1 MATVYGVNA
10 TLALTADPVSR
21 IAKGKSGS
29 LVYVESDSYECSS
42 TAATT
47 VIYMG
52 STLPKGAVIQF
63 LQLTFDDLGTSVTID
78 VGTAYNDDEF
88 ASAIDV
94 ATAAGSATTMLVD
107 GAQYVVGTA
116 ALDDQ
121 LALTINTAAAT
132 GTVKLAVFY
141 SL

>member
-10 TLALTADPVSR
+10 TKALDPYPTNR
-21 IAKGKSGS
+21 ISKGKSGS

-52 STLPKGAVIQF
+52 SKLPAGAVIQF
-63 LQLTFDDLGTSVTID
+63 LQLTFDDLGTSVTLDI
-78 VGTAYNDDEF
+78 GTAYNDDEF

-94 ATAAGSATTMLVD
+94 ATAAGSSNTLLVD
-107 GAQYVVGTA
+107 GAQYTIGTST
-116 ALDDQ
+116 LDDQ
-121 LALTINTAAAT
+121 LTLTVNAAAAT
-132 GTVKLAVFY
+132 GTVKLSVFY

>member
-1 MATVYGVNA
+1 MGKVYGVNA
-10 TLALTADPVSR
+10 TKALTADPTTR
-21 IAKGKSGS
+21 IAKGSQGA
-29 LVYVESDSYECSS
+29 LVYVINDSYETSS

-52 STLPKGAVIQF
+52 ATLPKGAVIQF
-63 LQLTFDDLGTSVTID
+63 LQLTFDDLGTGVTID
-78 VGTAYNDDEF
+78 IGTAADDDEF

-94 ATAAGSATTMLVD
+94 NSAAGSSTTLLVD
-107 GAQYVVGTA
+107 GAGYTVGTIA
-116 ALDDQ
+116 NDNQ
-121 LALTINTAAAT
+121 MTLTVNTAAAT